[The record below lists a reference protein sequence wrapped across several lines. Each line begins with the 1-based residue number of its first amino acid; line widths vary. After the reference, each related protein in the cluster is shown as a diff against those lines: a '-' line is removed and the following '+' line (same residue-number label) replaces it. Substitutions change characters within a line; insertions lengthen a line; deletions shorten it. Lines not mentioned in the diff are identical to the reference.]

1 MVQRSE
7 VTFVT
12 LLGPLIVG
20 ICTFYPTERPIF
32 LPALASLCGILL
44 MCLLAGNLRYTH
56 LRLYRFKPAVL
67 CTFYLL
73 SFLYGGLLC
82 MLTKEQLKQSYFAAH
97 KSNYLK
103 IRIDEEPQVKD
114 NITRFK
120 SEVIQQINDD
130 HSTEASG
137 YLLVSV
143 ANDSLSKPA
152 FEYGDELMIPSSF
165 MEVPEPRNPYQFDAK
180 SWLAQQNIYQQIFLK
195 ATQVERIKKNTANP
209 IIAYAIEL
217 RRVKV
222 EVLRKLISNPEA
234 FAVASTLILGYRS
247 DLSLETLQ
255 AYSKTGTI
263 HALSVSGMHVGII
276 YIVINLALSWL
287 DRKTYGRWIKL
298 LLIVSMIWTYALIT
312 GLTPSVLRAV
322 IMLSALV
329 FAKSLRKTTNSY
341 NVLAFSAFC
350 MLTFNPFLLFDV
362 GFQLSYLSVIGLIFL
377 QPKINSWMVFESKIL
392 NSLWSAIALS
402 LAAQITTFP
411 LAAYYFHQFPIY
423 FLVGNLFLVIPVALM
438 MYLGLVILIFNL
450 YFLGPIFEWIITTT
464 NRGLQFIAG
473 LPRSTISEIW
483 ISKLELMLLIGSLM
497 FITFALIH
505 YRKSM
510 LLGGVSLLLVFS
522 ASLTFRSATHYLQR
536 RVVFFS
542 LPKNYATAFI
552 VGNNAVLLT
561 DLQPLTPAFKFNIQP
576 FLDQAQIETVTFV
589 QMHQRHRSKKLII
602 SEHHI
607 QFFNYRIFFNDSCY
621 DNKTPINLQHFNTV
635 VFNGNPRTDV
645 NQLLLKTSPGY
656 LVIDGSNK
664 PYAAQQFENEAN
676 KFKLPVYN
684 LKKLRAYLVNLN

>member
-20 ICTFYPTERPIF
+20 ICTFYPADMPIF
-32 LPALASLCGILL
+32 LPALASACGILL
-44 MCLLAGNLRYTH
+44 MCLLFGNLLYPH
-56 LRLYRFKPAVL
+56 LRIYHFKPAVL

-82 MLTKEQLKQSYFAAH
+82 ILTKENLKQSYFAAH

-114 NITRFK
+114 NTTRFK
-120 SEVIQQINDD
+120 SEVIQLINDEKSAD
-130 HSTEASG
+130 ASG
-137 YLLVSV
+137 HLLVSV
-143 ANDSLSKPA
+143 ANDSPSFPA
-152 FEYGDELMIPSSF
+152 FKYGDELIIPASF

-180 SWLAQQNIYQQIFLK
+180 SWLAQQNIYQQIFLE
-195 ATQVERIKKNTANP
+195 ATQVERINKNTANP

-222 EVLRKLISNPEA
+222 EILRKLIKNPEA
-234 FAVASTLILGYRS
+234 FAVGSTLILGYRS
-247 DLSLETLQ
+247 DLSMETLQ

-298 LLIVSMIWTYALIT
+298 LLIVSMIWIYALIT

-329 FAKSLRKTTNSY
+329 SAKSLRKTTNSY
-341 NVLAFSAFC
+341 NILASSAFC

-377 QPKINSWMVFESKIL
+377 QPKINSWMTFESNML
-392 NSLWSAIALS
+392 NSLWSAISLS

-438 MYLGLVILIFNL
+438 MYLGLIILIFKL
-450 YFLGPIFEWIITTT
+450 YFLGAIFEWIIATT
-464 NRGLQFIAG
+464 NRGLKFIAE
-473 LPRSTISEIW
+473 LPLSTISGIW
-483 ISKLELMLLIGSLM
+483 MSKWELILLICSLI

-522 ASLTFRSATHYLQR
+522 ASLTFRSATQYRQQK
-536 RVVFFS
+536 VVFFS
-542 LPKNYATAFI
+542 LPRNYATAFI
-552 VGNNAVLLT
+552 LGNNAVILT
-561 DLQPLTPAFKFNIQP
+561 DLQPFTSAFKFNIQP
-576 FLDQAQIETVTFV
+576 FLDQAQIKTVTFV

-607 QFFNYRIFFNDSCY
+607 QFFSYSIFLNDSCY
-621 DNKTPINLQHFNTV
+621 NNKTPINLQHFNTV
-635 VFNGNPRTDV
+635 VFNGNPRTDIG
-645 NQLLLKTSPGY
+645 QLLVKTSPGF
-656 LVIDGSNK
+656 LVINGSNI
-664 PYAAQQFENEAN
+664 PYAARQFENEAN
-676 KFKLPVYN
+676 KFKLPVHN
-684 LKKLRAYLVNLN
+684 LKKLKAYLVNLN